1 MIEAVNQDLYY
12 SKRSSKRFRV
22 VNEKCSEEDSTTCLE
37 IVDKKEVV
45 DTINSQG
52 YPYPYLDDGQR
63 YLFEGYFW
71 KSKYDGREFGNKKN
85 SSYDNLYVDDLTVG
99 LNTEKFYDREFF
111 HFKGVLLKI
120 FPDGDLLLDCSE
132 RYKVCRVQVNI
143 RNIIFVDDYEV
154 IDYDK

>member
-1 MIEAVNQDLYY
+1 MIEAIGQNSYY
-12 SKRSSKRFRV
+12 SKHSNKRFRV
-22 VNEKCSEEDSTTCLE
+22 VNEKCDENDCTTCLE

-45 DTINSQG
+45 DIINSQG
-52 YPYPYLDDGQR
+52 YLYPYLDDDQR

-85 SSYDNLYVDDLTVG
+85 SPSNLYVDDLTVG
-99 LNTEKFYDREFF
+99 LNTEKFYDKEFF

-120 FPDGDLLLDCSE
+120 FPNGDLLFDCSE

-143 RNIIFVDDYEV
+143 KNIVFEDDYEV
-154 IDYDK
+154 IDYNK